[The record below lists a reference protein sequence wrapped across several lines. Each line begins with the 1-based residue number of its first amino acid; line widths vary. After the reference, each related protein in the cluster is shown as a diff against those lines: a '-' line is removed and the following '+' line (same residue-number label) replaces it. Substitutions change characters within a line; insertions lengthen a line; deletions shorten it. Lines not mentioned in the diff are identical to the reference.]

1 MSKDLKVENIS
12 DEQVKDHM
20 INNAF
25 NNQSVLDIL
34 QGMTLSAIVNFGH
47 DLAKKN
53 VNRSWENLT
62 GAEIEDI
69 KQDIVNQETIQSK
82 SN

>member
-69 KQDIVNQETIQSK
+69 KQEIVNQETIQSK

>member
-20 INNAF
+20 IQDQF

-34 QGMTLSAIVNFGH
+34 QGMTSSALVKFGH
-47 DLAKKN
+47 DLTKRN
-53 VNRSWENLT
+53 VERAWENLT
-62 GAEIEDI
+62 GADIEEI
-69 KQDIVNQETIQSK
+69 KQEIVNRVAK
-82 SN
+82 

>member
-20 INNAF
+20 ITDAF

-53 VNRSWENLT
+53 VNRSWENIT
-62 GAEIEDI
+62 GAEVEDI
-69 KQDIVNQETIQSK
+69 KQEMVNQAAIQSK